1 MVGQRFFDPE
11 DKYTYDETDPSLKYE
26 KAVKEIVKGKVYE
39 STVVV
44 TNSTSTPLKVNLVY

>member
-11 DKYTYDETDPSLKYE
+11 DKHTYDETNPSLKFE
-26 KAVKEIVKGKVYE
+26 KPVKEMIKCKVYE